1 MDLLSKMPEFG
12 ELAAYADIDT
22 KTAIAEFVVRKLIT
36 ESMVKS

>member
-1 MDLLSKMPEFG
+1 MPEFG